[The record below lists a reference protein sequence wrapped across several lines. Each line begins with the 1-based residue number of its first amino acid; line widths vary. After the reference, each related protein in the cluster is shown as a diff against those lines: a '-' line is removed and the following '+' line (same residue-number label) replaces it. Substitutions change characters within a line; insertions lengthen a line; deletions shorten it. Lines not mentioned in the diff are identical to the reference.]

1 MKKIYF
7 LASLAGILLLMSS
20 CSTQGY
26 VSSEP
31 TYTESVRPQR
41 PSSMHVW
48 IDGDWVFNRQSRVYV
63 HQNGYW
69 QKPGRGRTYISG
81 SWQST
86 PQGLRWQ
93 TGHWQ
98 R

>member
-1 MKKIYF
+1 MKKIV
-7 LASLAGILLLMSS
+7 LLAGLAGMLLFMGS

-31 TYTESVRPQR
+31 TYTEYARPER
-41 PSSMHVW
+41 PSNLHVW
-48 IDGDWVFNRQSRVYV
+48 IDGDWVYNRQTRLYV
-63 HQNGYW
+63 RHNGHW
-69 QKPGRGRTYISG
+69 QIPSRGRTYISG
-81 SWQST
+81 NWKST
-86 PQGLRWQ
+86 PQGLRWE